1 MFFKTKHVRRW
12 FLFACC
18 FFLFLTGCSAPADTP
33 SANTEDRPLRDNT
46 SRILVPQASGSVV
59 FEDERVAIDAS
70 RANDGYIMVMYRG
83 DHDKVKLQISP
94 PSDNASPYT
103 YLLDDFGNYSV
114 YPLTGGSGS
123 YTITVNEQVEGDMY
137 AVIFTQD
144 IDVTISDDFLP
155 FLYPNVYVDFTAKC
169 EAVQLGNTLAKE
181 CYSDLEVIAKIYQ
194 YVINNITYD
203 TEKASTVE
211 YGYIPNI
218 NDTLT
223 NKKGIC
229 FDYAA
234 LMSAMLR
241 SQQIPTKLEVGFAG
255 EVYHAWISC
264 YVDEIG
270 WVDNIIEFDG
280 KTWTFMDPTFAANSD
295 SSKTATFIGDG
306 ENYQVKFSY

>member
-1 MFFKTKHVRRW
+1 MSITIKHLRRW

-18 FFLFLTGCSAPADTP
+18 FFMFFTSCSAPA
-33 SANTEDRPLRDNT
+33 NTSSPDMVGRSLRDNT
-46 SRILVPQASGSVV
+46 SHILVPQATGSVV

-70 RANDGYIMVMYRG
+70 NVNEGYIMVMYQA

-94 PSDNASPYT
+94 PGANTSPYT
-103 YLLDDFGNYSV
+103 YLLDNYGNYSV
-114 YPLTGGSGS
+114 YPLTGGNGV
-123 YTITVNEQVEGDMY
+123 YTISINEQVEGDMY
-137 AVIFTQD
+137 AVIFSQD
-144 IDVTISDDFLP
+144 IDVTIDDDFLP
-155 FLYPNVYVDFTAKC
+155 FLYPNVYVDFTSRC
-169 EAVQLGNTLAKE
+169 EAVQLGSTLAE
-181 CYSDLEVIAKIYQ
+181 GCYSDLEVITKIYQ
-194 YVINNITYD
+194 YVVTNITYD
-203 TEKASTVE
+203 KEKANTVE

-223 NKKGIC
+223 TKKGIC

-280 KTWTFMDPTFAANSD
+280 KTWTFLDPTFAANSD
-295 SSKTATFIGDG
+295 SSKNATFIGDG
-306 ENYQVKFSY
+306 ENYHVKFSY